1 MSQTNAIALGAILGQ
16 YGSALFMG
24 AFADKS
30 ARLSSL
36 LASILFISGYSMMS
50 ISLSR
55 SIPPSYEFFTFY
67 YMLAGSGTVASYFA
81 ALTASAKSFPD
92 HPGLAIGV
100 PSALFGIS
108 PLLLSTIGSALFT
121 ISDGENAG
129 DIDAVGLFAFFGI
142 VTGLVN
148 LVSACFI
155 NPIIVPETEEKLAVN
170 DSAVQV
176 ADETQPLLPTLAH
189 PPHQNV
195 VRFLKQSSPWI
206 FVVIVL
212 LVK

>member
-1 MSQTNAIALGAILGQ
+1 
-16 YGSALFMG
+16 MG

-36 LASILFISGYSMMS
+36 LASVLFISGYSMMA

-55 SIPPSYEFFTFY
+55 SLPPSYAFFVGYFV
-67 YMLAGSGTVASYFA
+67 LAGSGTVASYFA

-108 PLLLSTIGSALFT
+108 PLLLSTVGSALFT
-121 ISDGENAG
+121 ISEGEDSG
-129 DIDAVGLFAFFGI
+129 DIDAVGLFVFFGI
-142 VTGLVN
+142 VTGSVN
-148 LVSACFI
+148 LFSACFI
-155 NPIIVPETEEKLAVN
+155 KPIVIPESEEKAVVN
-170 DSAVQV
+170 DSSVQGE
-176 ADETQPLLPTLAH
+176 ADETQPLLPTFAH

-195 VRFLKQSSPWI
+195 VRFLKQTSPWI
-206 FVVIVL
+206 FVAIVL